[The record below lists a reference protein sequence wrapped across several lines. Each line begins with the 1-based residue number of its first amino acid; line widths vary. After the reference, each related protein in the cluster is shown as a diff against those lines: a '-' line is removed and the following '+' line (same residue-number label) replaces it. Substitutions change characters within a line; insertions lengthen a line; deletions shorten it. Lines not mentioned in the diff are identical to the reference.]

1 MAQGPAEPTA
11 QSNESQVVEQTV
23 LLYAAGKKIYARS
36 IAGHFNNWR
45 WAFVFLTQALYYITP
60 WLTWKDRPAVLFDLE
75 ARRFYIFDLILVP
88 QDFIYLTALLLLS
101 AFGLFLFT
109 AVAGRLFCG
118 YACPQTVYTSIF
130 MQIERWIEGDR
141 HVRIRHDKE
150 WSLAKRMP
158 RKLLKWL
165 VWAAIALWTGL
176 TFAGYFTPIR
186 DLAAGVVGAGISL
199 GFWQWF
205 WMLFYSFFTMM
216 QAGFMREQVCKY
228 MCPYARFQSAMF
240 DRDTLI
246 VSYDTARGDPR
257 GKRAKHE
264 DYKAAGKGD
273 CIDCGV
279 CVEVCPTGIDIRDG
293 LQYECIGCGLCADAC
308 NGIMDKMSYPRGLVR
323 YTSINALERNYTSAE
338 VKRHFFRPR
347 VLIYSTILLI
357 ITVAVLTSLFMRTP
371 LKVNVIRDRGALAR
385 EVEGAFIENTYRL
398 QINNTGNHAH
408 VFLIKPVGKD
418 GLENLKALGDVK
430 VDVAGGAV
438 KTAIISVQMPI
449 DQANALTKGS
459 HPIQIQV
466 QSLDQPDLK
475 VSEKAVFFTPR

>member
-1 MAQGPAEPTA
+1 MVQGPVEPTA
-11 QSNESQVVEQTV
+11 QTNESQVVEQTV

-36 IAGHFNNWR
+36 IAGRFNNWR
-45 WAFVFLTQALYYITP
+45 WAFVFLTQALYYLTP
-60 WLTWKDRPAVLFDLE
+60 WITWNGRPAVLFDLE
-75 ARRFYIFDLILVP
+75 ARRFYILDLTLVP

-141 HVRIRHDKE
+141 HVRIRRDKE
-150 WSLAKRMP
+150 WSLGQRLP
-158 RKLLKWL
+158 RKLLKWA
-165 VWAAIALWTGL
+165 VWAAIALWTGF

-186 DLAAGVVGAGISL
+186 ELAAGVVGAGISL

-246 VSYDTARGDPR
+246 VSYDTGRGEPR
-257 GKRAKHE
+257 GKRAKTE
-264 DYKAAGKGD
+264 DHKAHGKGD

-308 NGIMDKMSYPRGLVR
+308 NSIMDKMHYPRGLVR
-323 YTSINALERNYTSAE
+323 YTSINALEKNYTAAE

-347 VLIYSTILLI
+347 VILYSTLLLI
-357 ITVAVLTSLFMRTP
+357 ISAAVLTSLLLRTP

-385 EVEGAFIENTYRL
+385 EIEGAFIENTYRL
-398 QINNTGNHAH
+398 QINNTGNTPH
-408 VFLIKPVGKD
+408 VFVIKPLGSK
-418 GLENLKALGDVK
+418 GLENLQALGDTK
-430 VDVAGGAV
+430 VDIAGGAV
-438 KTAIISVQMPI
+438 KTAIISVQLPI
-449 DQANALTKGS
+449 DQANALRKGS
-459 HPIQIQV
+459 HPIQIEV
-466 QSLDQPDLK
+466 NSLDDPDLR
-475 VSEKAVFFTPR
+475 VSEKAVFFTLQ